1 MAVPVT
7 SPRGR
12 DRRRTD
18 LYGRGRRLVYGC
30 LLMLAHAGTALG
42 ATSQPT
48 AAKHLMRSTA
58 SSPAVAYVDRRVDSQ
73 QRWVYLQTNVIHELQ
88 PSLFGDSADWNGL
101 EGSPERTTMIE
112 LVRFRLGDL
121 PHMVDGIA
129 RVKNGLGVD
138 VNLPGIGAVFLDI
151 YTPKKRKQ
159 RGPGVRWS
167 VSLDGEAPAATSG
180 ALVEEEDTHRLWAL
194 GGSVDLIRSHRGE
207 QKLVLNPQLRFN
219 LGDKRHGQSRFE
231 ATVLY
236 GLWRPATEKVT
247 ASERVVQAELR
258 WRFGG

>member
-1 MAVPVT
+1 MSSVVP
-7 SPRGR
+7 PLRGR

-18 LYGRGRRLVYGC
+18 LYGRSRRAFYGFL
-30 LLMLAHAGTALG
+30 LLMAHAGTAV
-42 ATSQPT
+42 AASTQPA
-48 AAKHLMRSTA
+48 AAKQLRSTA
-58 SSPAVAYVDRRVDSQ
+58 SSPAVAYVDRRADSQ
-73 QRWVYLQTNVIHELQ
+73 QNWVYLQTNVIHELQ
-88 PSLFGDSADWNGL
+88 PSLFGEAADWNGL

-112 LVRFRLGDL
+112 MVRFRLGDL

-138 VNLPGIGAVFLDI
+138 VKLPGIGAVFLDI
-151 YTPKKRKQ
+151 YTPKKRKK

-167 VSLDGEAPAATSG
+167 VNLDGEVPAPRDADA
-180 ALVEEEDTHRLWAL
+180 ENEDTHRLWAL

-207 QKLVLNPQLRFN
+207 QKLLINPQLRFH